1 MATKARKKEAEK
13 NSGKKE
19 AKETES
25 VSCNDIKCPFH
36 GTLSVRGRTFEGRVI
51 KKFPKRAVIEF
62 ERVVYSKKYERYSK
76 ARTRIHA
83 KLPDCLSSSVKVGD
97 YIQVRECRP
106 LSKIIRFVVLKKT
119 ESGKDEKPAGAEK

>member
-1 MATKARKKEAEK
+1 MATKARKKEEA
-13 NSGKKE
+13 GKKE

-25 VSCNDIKCPFH
+25 ASCNDAKCPFH
-36 GTLSVRGRTFEGRVI
+36 GTLSVRGRAFEGKVI

-62 ERVVYSKKYERYSK
+62 ERVVYSKKYERYSR

-83 KLPDCLSSSVKVGD
+83 RLPDCLSSNVKVGD

-106 LSKIIRFVVLKKT
+106 LSKIVRFVVLKKT